1 MNVPQHERGYNMQGG
16 EGGQLHQH
24 QQQAQHYPPQHHH
37 LTRKDLIRN
46 GGGTMSM
53 SMPSSHSHIPITLQE
68 LSRSSL
74 ATTANLSSMYP
85 IRNYSSHHHHPS
97 LHHPPNSSYN
107 HALPTSSL
115 CDISTNGRGGKLA
128 PTNTEVMHY
137 VSEAKTRTHHAFQR
151 RPSKEQQ
158 HHQQHLQHH
167 LQHAPREGGGGVGG
181 ALPPPPQA
189 APPGGIGGIRRRF
202 SSPGEAAASSSLS
215 SSSALLGPHRDGD
228 PLQTSTTTMN
238 TSHVAL
244 PQHPSSSS
252 NGTNNVVTNQEIQ
265 LTIVNADVQGWTSFW
280 EVCSSDTM
288 KKAVDI
294 YDSIMRQCYT
304 ESGGYEIKAEG
315 GIFHIAFAQP
325 VDALV
330 FALQA
335 QLKLYGADWPEEIS
349 LHDDGKMEP
358 ALKFHG
364 MRVKFAIHHGNV
376 IRRVHD
382 TTGRIIYSGEAV
394 EIAKAVERMCHG
406 GQILTTIETWNAVC
420 DGGGMA
426 ERYLGRPQVVDCGE
440 HLLFKTKS
448 NHAIIQPGGGGGG
461 TNNLASTTTIT
472 KCTRRI
478 MQLVPNE
485 LAFDFFEAR
494 GRRDVPSIDG
504 TMGYEIKNA
513 MLVNGRLFPPLNSKR
528 QLTTC
533 FLNAPY
539 ANGRVTICFV
549 YTVGLEEDSN
559 HSTNLG
565 ILAKHIRKQL
575 LLIDPP
581 GYECREDDGCW
592 MLAFDTMAHAVT
604 FGLSLKSTILQND
617 IAATGLVGSVNRA
630 AMFKIGIVSGPF
642 TSMGPHKTTG
652 KADYFGPIVNR
663 AEQVA
668 SNCIPGEVAVGIPL
682 SDGATVADSPDFGP
696 SINVKLHGIKKLVG
710 IALDMAIFA
719 CSRSSRTIENL
730 L

>member
-1 MNVPQHERGYNMQGG
+1 
-16 EGGQLHQH
+16 
-24 QQQAQHYPPQHHH
+24 
-37 LTRKDLIRN
+37 
-46 GGGTMSM
+46 
-53 SMPSSHSHIPITLQE
+53 
-68 LSRSSL
+68 
-74 ATTANLSSMYP
+74 
-85 IRNYSSHHHHPS
+85 
-97 LHHPPNSSYN
+97 
-107 HALPTSSL
+107 
-115 CDISTNGRGGKLA
+115 
-128 PTNTEVMHY
+128 
-137 VSEAKTRTHHAFQR
+137 
-151 RPSKEQQ
+151 
-158 HHQQHLQHH
+158 
-167 LQHAPREGGGGVGG
+167 
-181 ALPPPPQA
+181 
-189 APPGGIGGIRRRF
+189 
-202 SSPGEAAASSSLS
+202 
-215 SSSALLGPHRDGD
+215 
-228 PLQTSTTTMN
+228 
-238 TSHVAL
+238 
-244 PQHPSSSS
+244 
-252 NGTNNVVTNQEIQ
+252 
-265 LTIVNADVQGWTSFW
+265 
-280 EVCSSDTM
+280 
-288 KKAVDI
+288 
-294 YDSIMRQCYT
+294 
-304 ESGGYEIKAEG
+304 
-315 GIFHIAFAQP
+315 
-325 VDALV
+325 
-330 FALQA
+330 
-335 QLKLYGADWPEEIS
+335 
-349 LHDDGKMEP
+349 
-358 ALKFHG
+358 
-364 MRVKFAIHHGNV
+364 
-376 IRRVHD
+376 
-382 TTGRIIYSGEAV
+382 V

-461 TNNLASTTTIT
+461 GGMNNSASTTTIT

-504 TMGYEIKNA
+504 TMGYEIKNS

-549 YTVGLEEDSN
+549 YTVGLEDSISTN
-559 HSTNLG
+559 QSTNLG

-592 MLAFDTMAHAVT
+592 MLAFDTMSLAVT

-617 IAATGLVGSVNRA
+617 VAATGLVGNVNRA
-630 AMFKIGIVSGPF
+630 AMFKIGIVSGHF

-682 SDGATVADSPDFGP
+682 SDGATVADSPHFGP
-696 SINVKLHGIKKLVG
+696 TINVKLQGIRKLVG

-719 CSRSSRTIENL
+719 CSRSSRTIGNL